1 MNNIL
6 SWIVGI
12 LAIIGLF
19 GWVFVALLPTGSKA
33 AITGGGYL
41 LHKYMKNTKS
51 HKKRK

>member
-12 LAIIGLF
+12 LAIIGIV
-19 GWVFVALLPTGSKA
+19 GWFFIALLPTGSKA
-33 AITGGGYL
+33 VITGGGYL

-51 HKKRK
+51 HKNRK